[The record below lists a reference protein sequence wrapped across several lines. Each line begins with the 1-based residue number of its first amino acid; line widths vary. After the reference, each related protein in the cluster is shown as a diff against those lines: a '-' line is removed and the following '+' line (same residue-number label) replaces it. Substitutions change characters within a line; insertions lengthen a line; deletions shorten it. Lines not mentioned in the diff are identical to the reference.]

1 MQVIVTQDSAPNDN
15 FLIGFR
21 FIPLPPLPDPL
32 EMLNPQE
39 VLFPSILLKFNIVW
53 GGSGEFASFTS
64 ITGKVPTLFTSI
76 VVLLCEFPLNCV
88 LAQSLLLSRIDGC

>member
-1 MQVIVTQDSAPNDN
+1 MQVIVTQDSAPNDI

-21 FIPLPPLPDPL
+21 FIPLPPPPPDPL

-39 VLFPSILLKFNIVW
+39 ILFPSIFLKFNIVW
-53 GGSGEFASFTS
+53 GGRGEFASFTH

-76 VVLLCEFPLNCV
+76 VVLLSEFSLN
-88 LAQSLLLSRIDGC
+88 